1 MKKSTLVKSIQNNGS
16 LITLMLQS
24 TMVESTTEK
33 RTVEIKPDV
42 GLNNIDLESL
52 PMFCSTNSK
61 SILIKGLTL
70 AEIHDALNAV
80 RSCLKKFIKE
90 KQDKIQKIKEIVEK
104 NPGSYSNFE
113 IPNYDVI
120 THCYDDARHI
130 CTIYNYVQSKYKNA
144 LPAKDLQAA

>member
-1 MKKSTLVKSIQNNGS
+1 MLLKEIKHMKKSTLVRSIQNNGS

-80 RSCLKKFIKE
+80 RSCLKKIHKRKTRQNTKDKRNCRKE
-90 KQDKIQKIKEIVEK
+90 
-104 NPGSYSNFE
+104 PRF
-113 IPNYDVI
+113 
-120 THCYDDARHI
+120 
-130 CTIYNYVQSKYKNA
+130 
-144 LPAKDLQAA
+144 LF